1 MAVKIIYEDKD
12 ILVCEKPAGLAV
24 QSARISEPDMVSE
37 LKNYLAG
44 KQSAGAPGKS
54 AETSA
59 FGGTRQPASAT
70 TSVGVRKPPVGLSG
84 CRAPARPAGFRS
96 FGFCQ
101 K

>member
-54 AETSA
+54 AEISA
-59 FGGTRQPASAT
+59 A
-70 TSVGVRKPPVGLSG
+70 VGLSG

>member
-44 KQSAGAPGKS
+44 KQSAGAPRQICGNLGVWRHPTAGIGNDVRRS
-54 AETSA
+54 AQA
-59 FGGTRQPASAT
+59 A
-70 TSVGVRKPPVGLSG
+70 VGLSG

>member
-37 LKNYLAG
+37 LKNYLTG

-54 AETSA
+54 AEISA
-59 FGGTRQPASAT
+59 FGGIDNDVRRSAQAA
-70 TSVGVRKPPVGLSG
+70 VGLSG